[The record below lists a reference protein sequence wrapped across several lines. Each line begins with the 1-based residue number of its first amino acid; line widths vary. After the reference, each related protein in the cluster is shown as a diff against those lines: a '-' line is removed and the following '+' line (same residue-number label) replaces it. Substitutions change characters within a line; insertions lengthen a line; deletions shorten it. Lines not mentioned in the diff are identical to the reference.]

1 MRLQEVTSYNL
12 KSQTILNESWDML
25 TESQRLHVG
34 AWEKRVW
41 PLMEQLNTLL
51 EAQLT
56 ADQIQS
62 IFANAEKVSIE
73 GGKNR
78 TALGKAGKVTS
89 DAANKVKAE
98 IDKLLKQAANSEPV
112 KNMDAQFDKLRTEL
126 ANKVKTMPGGDKI
139 LAGVDKWKTFA
150 NNNPASSAFIIGAM
164 TSLLAF
170 ASGGI
175 MSGAAIGLFLRLANN
190 TIKGDKFS
198 TALGKSV
205 KTAAIG
211 AFAGALGDVMSDAV
225 DVAEPAVEGG
235 AQEVTAE
242 VSSDE
247 IANAAGNDAEE
258 VTQAISEMTADEYK
272 LQYAQKIA
280 ENFNNMSEEMIQ
292 KIADNVVL
300 EGQYP
305 DDFNARFDGTV
316 VRGNIYLT
324 MEEANAFDKFVNNN
338 DPFGPRGIL
347 GNETTEW
354 LKQNVE
360 GMDGSG
366 PNVVPDTP
374 DDDLDAAIGGD
385 APAPGEG
392 FTTDSGATYSKE
404 DLQNLIQ
411 QAAEKGEVPDI
422 SSLVDSKDIDAGS
435 YADDVSAIE
444 TELRELGIDPLKVP
458 DEDALKAVGI
468 EDAAEVDT
476 NTVRVMTNDGFKDLN
491 KEQILQGKEDG
502 SIKRSIANKM
512 LRKLEMQA
520 AAESVEDRLY
530 DEFALYEASLQ
541 EGPLGNAA
549 KGFAKSVGG
558 VVGAG
563 AKAAA
568 SGTIGAVKKGAAAV
582 GKELGQKIT
591 ARKLNKMWKAAGSP
605 TDTGAIADILSQ
617 AGLSDEEIGT
627 VGQTNKVDLKTTQE
641 PTSQEPDDST
651 QDNIPPEQ
659 NQEPQQTN
667 APQVD
672 LKALA
677 DQIKKAGVAKEV
689 KKQLAN
695 KAFS

>member
-1 MRLQEVTSYNL
+1 MKLQEITNYNL
-12 KSQTILNESWDML
+12 KSQTILNESWDIL

-112 KNMDAQFDKLRTEL
+112 KNMDAQFDKLRSEL

-150 NNNPASSAFIIGAM
+150 NNNPGSSAFIIGAM

-247 IANAAGNDAEE
+247 IKAAGGNDAEE

-338 DPFGPRGIL
+338 DPFGSRGVM
-347 GNETTEW
+347 GSETTEW
-354 LKQNVE
+354 MKENIEGAQEALDAESSAQAARDAELKAEYDAMSAEEQKAFDQE
-360 GMDGSG
+360 RAAKYGDFMDVSPPGE
-366 PNVVPDTP
+366 PKYDTGNA
-374 DDDLDAAIGGD
+374 DLDTTSTK
-385 APAPGEG
+385 PGEG

-411 QAAEKGEVPDI
+411 QAAEKGEVPDV

-458 DEDALKAVGI
+458 DEDALKAVGV
-468 EDAAEVDT
+468 ED
-476 NTVRVMTNDGFKDLN
+476 
-491 KEQILQGKEDG
+491 
-502 SIKRSIANKM
+502 
-512 LRKLEMQA
+512 
-520 AAESVEDRLY
+520 AAESVEDQLWNN
-530 DEFALYEASLQ
+530 FALYEASLK

-568 SGTIGAVKKGAAAV
+568 SGAVSAVKKGAAAV

-591 ARKLNKMWKAAGSP
+591 ARKLNKMWKDAGSP
-605 TDTGAIADILSQ
+605 TDTGAIANILSQ

-627 VGQTNKVDLKTTQE
+627 VGQTNKVELKTTQE
-641 PTSQEPDDST
+641 PDAST
-651 QDNIPPEQ
+651 QDETPP
-659 NQEPQQTN
+659 NQDQTQQQTT
-667 APQVD
+667 APQID
-672 LKALA
+672 LKLLA
-677 DQIKKAGVAKEV
+677 DQIKKSGVAKEV